1 MNPVVGMNLG
11 PLVLGAWL
19 SCVLYTFYAP
29 TVWHRNVWIV
39 LQELHKAV
47 AADSDCRKSFSSME
61 KYETLLNDPETNSE
75 LNDGDLRT
83 LQSL

>member
-1 MNPVVGMNLG
+1 M
-11 PLVLGAWL
+11 
-19 SCVLYTFYAP
+19 
-29 TVWHRNVWIV
+29 
-39 LQELHKAV
+39 QELHKAV
-47 AADSDCRKSFSSME
+47 AADSERRKSFSSME